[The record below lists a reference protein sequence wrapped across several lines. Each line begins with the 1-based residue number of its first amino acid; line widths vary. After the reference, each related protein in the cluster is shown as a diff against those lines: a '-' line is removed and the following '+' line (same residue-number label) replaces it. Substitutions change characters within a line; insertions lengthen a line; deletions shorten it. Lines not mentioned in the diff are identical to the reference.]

1 MTVGEKIKLL
11 RKRERM
17 TQARLAEAL
26 NVTTRSVIY
35 FERNQRNPSVDIL
48 KMISELFEVSM
59 VILSDNRRFIDL
71 TKEELCI
78 QRAKSEDNKRGKTEA
93 ERFLDKC
100 RVFFEGGSVSD
111 EDMDL
116 VFESLTEIFLN
127 AKRKAKVKYSKNSP
141 VISMMNT
148 Q

>member
-17 TQARLAEAL
+17 TQARLAEIL
-26 NVTTRSVIY
+26 NVTARSVIY
-35 FERNQRNPSVDIL
+35 FERNQRNPSEDIL
-48 KMISELFEVSM
+48 KKVSELFEVPM
-59 VILSDNRRFIDL
+59 VILSDDRRFIDL
-71 TKEELCI
+71 TKEERFI

-100 RVFFEGGSVSD
+100 RVFFAGGSVSD

-116 VFESLTEIFLN
+116 VFESLTEIFFD
-127 AKRKAKVKYSKNSP
+127 AKRKAKVKYGKNAP
-141 VISMMNT
+141 NDK
-148 Q
+148 

>member
-17 TQARLAEAL
+17 TQAKLAEIL

-35 FERNQRNPSVDIL
+35 YERNQRNPADDIL
-48 KMISELFEVSM
+48 GKLVELFDVS
-59 VILSDNRRFIDL
+59 IDVLRDDHRSIEL
-71 TKEELCI
+71 TKEERFI
-78 QRAKSEDNKRGKTEA
+78 QRAKSEDQKRGKTEA

-100 RVFFEGGSVSD
+100 RVFFAGGSVSE

-116 VFESLTEIFLN
+116 VFESLTEIFFD
-127 AKRKAKVKYSKNSP
+127 AKRKAKVKYGKNAP
-141 VISMMNT
+141 NDK
-148 Q
+148 